1 MKNSI
6 ISEYCGILSERM
18 KADGLLEENGE
29 SPFRSEADFVRYCEQ
44 IIRDCELETLR
55 SAVMVLEK
63 LANGYQKRF
72 NIVGCV
78 HKAFFEETPHGK
90 AYKYLHIEQ
99 LLLAFEYTPM
109 RFMDW
114 LLERYCYMQFSKA
127 LPDYIGYLNTN
138 GLESCFS
145 DLSQELYCSFH
156 FE

>member
-29 SPFRSEADFVRYCEQ
+29 PLFQSEADFVRYCEQ
-44 IIRDCELETLR
+44 IIRDRELETLK
-55 SAVMVLEK
+55 SEVMSLEK

-72 NIVGCV
+72 NIVGSL

-99 LLLAFEYTPM
+99 LLLAFEYIPM

-114 LLERYCYMQFSKA
+114 LLKQYCYMQFSKA
-127 LPDYIGYLNTN
+127 LPDYMEYLR
-138 GLESCFS
+138 GIELEACFS
-145 DLSQELYCSFH
+145 DLTQELYRRFY
-156 FE
+156 F